1 MNELPILM
9 NAPMVRATRRGLK
22 TQTRRIVVARRV
34 DDIHTW
40 EFHRIQ
46 DGYRDG
52 IPRAVFVDSEG
63 EPVGIRSPLGG
74 VGDHLWVRETFSR
87 TGMIKPGDP
96 ASYAADWPD
105 AATKWTPSIH
115 MPRALSRIDLE
126 VTDLRVERLSDITEA
141 DARAEGLGEVDG
153 MLDDGKIAL
162 MAKAMRCCI
171 EDERPSFAALWET
184 IYGAGSWALNP
195 WVWVCGFRVVRGG
208 L

>member
-1 MNELPILM
+1 MSELPILM
-9 NAPMVRATRRGLK
+9 NGPMVRATRRGLK
-22 TQTRRIVVARRV
+22 TKTRRIVTARHV

-46 DGYRDG
+46 DGYADG

-63 EPVGIRSPLGG
+63 EPVGIRSPFGG
-74 VGDHLWVRETFSR
+74 VGDRPWVRETHSR

-126 VTDLRVERLSDITEA
+126 VTDLRVERLHDITEE
-141 DARAEGLGEVDG
+141 DAIAEGVDAVS
-153 MLDDGKIAL
+153 LADVP
-162 MAKAMRCCI
+162 RQ
-171 EDERPSFAALWET
+171 AAFSRRQDFSRLWET
-184 IYGAGSWALNP
+184 IYGAGSWAIDP